1 MKELSVNWT
10 KGQVTAKVVGR
21 ALITRGAPAQ
31 AEALLEEDL
40 RAGALQRLNAASC
53 DALGLRRQEM
63 FTHPLSM
70 GMSVEAWTEEMHRLQ
85 VEAEVT
91 LLPQA

>member
-1 MKELSVNWT
+1 M
-10 KGQVTAKVVGR
+10 VGR
-21 ALITRGAPAQ
+21 ALMTRGAPAQ

-40 RAGALQRLNAASC
+40 RAVLQRLNAASC